1 MTEIIRFIV
10 IGITGAILV
19 ITLQQQ
25 KKEIALILGI
35 AVGILLLWE
44 IGNHVKTVVEGIRQM
59 AADVG
64 IAGDHLKLLLKLL
77 AISYLTEFGCE
88 ICKDA
93 GQQFLAGKIQ
103 LGGKL
108 MMAALSLPVF
118 QSLLSFI
125 TEVLT

>member
-1 MTEIIRFIV
+1 
-10 IGITGAILV
+10 
-19 ITLQQQ
+19 
-25 KKEIALILGI
+25 
-35 AVGILLLWE
+35 
-44 IGNHVKTVVEGIRQM
+44 M

-64 IAGDHLKLLLKLL
+64 IVGDHLKLLLKLL